1 MALDLVLVLRE
12 LAAAALPP
20 AYPAPLAAA
29 IVSDC
34 FRLAERN
41 PPPASQWHAWSR
53 RASINWED
61 QLGFLA
67 HVLSTTSLREE
78 TLAALAAAP
87 PVASLNAFFERVA
100 PLSGEMLRT
109 NTFRKE
115 EFLRRWAEWLGGS
128 IAGEGAKESARRV
141 EHLDYRKTLAE
152 YKRADKARKGEA
164 ERRARLLAEAAKAAA
179 DARGWRE

>member
-1 MALDLVLVLRE
+1 MALDLLRVLKE

-53 RASINWED
+53 KASINWEA

-67 HVLSTTSLREE
+67 HLLTTTSLREE
-78 TLAALAAAP
+78 TLAALAATP
-87 PVASLNAFFERVA
+87 PVASLNTFFERIA
-100 PLSGEMLRT
+100 PLTGEMLGS

-115 EFLRRWAEWLGGS
+115 EFLRRWVEWLGGR
-128 IAGEGAKESARRV
+128 IAGEEPKESARRV
-141 EHLDYRKTLAE
+141 DQLDYRKTLAE
-152 YKRADKARKGEA
+152 YQRADEARKGEA

>member
-1 MALDLVLVLRE
+1 MAMDVSGVLKE
-12 LAAAALPP
+12 LASAGLPP

-41 PPPASQWHAWSR
+41 PPSAKQWHEWSR
-53 RASINWED
+53 KAHKNWEA

-67 HVLSTTSLREE
+67 HLLGATSAREE
-78 TLAALAAAP
+78 TLAVLAAGRNQP
-87 PVASLNAFFERVA
+87 PLDRFFATIE
-100 PLSGEMLRT
+100 PLTADMLRE
-109 NTFRKE
+109 NVFRKE
-115 EFLRRWAEWLGGS
+115 EFLRRWVEWLGGRVV
-128 IAGEGAKESARRV
+128 GEEPKESARRV
-141 EHLDYRKTLAE
+141 AQLDYRKTLAE
-152 YKRADKARKGEA
+152 YQRADKARKEEA